1 MNLFKSFKDKKKT
14 NSDII
19 ASIEEEDILYEE
31 ELENKK
37 GVEPVEPVQEKV
49 EPVEEK
55 VEEPVEE
62 PTEEQVEEEQ
72 VEEPIE
78 EVVEETEE
86 PTEEEPVEETEEV
99 QEEPVEEPIEEVI
112 EEESVE
118 ETLDKPEKGIVLDL
132 GDFTMN
138 LSDVE
143 HRRYLKAN
151 VAVEITNPE
160 PSAEEAPEPK
170 EEGGHGGHGGHGSE
184 PAPDPKAALI
194 AEMEQYKP
202 AIRDAVITVL
212 TSKTS
217 DELATTAGK
226 ELAKQQIA
234 ESVNGIFDG
243 EREVIRVSF
252 GQFIMQ

>member
-1 MNLFKSFKDKKKT
+1 MAKPTQAKEPETKEKDVKPEGGSNQILINIITTTIVCIIFIGVNYFLQSNLLTTQLKSIST
-14 NSDII
+14 EQASD
-19 ASIEEEDILYEE
+19 
-31 ELENKK
+31 
-37 GVEPVEPVQEKV
+37 
-49 EPVEEK
+49 
-55 VEEPVEE
+55 
-62 PTEEQVEEEQ
+62 
-72 VEEPIE
+72 
-78 EVVEETEE
+78 
-86 PTEEEPVEETEEV
+86 
-99 QEEPVEEPIEEVI
+99 
-112 EEESVE
+112 ESSDD
-118 ETLDKPEKGIVLDL
+118 LDKPEKGIVLDL

-138 LSDVE
+138 LSDIE
-143 HRRYLKAN
+143 PRRYLKAN
-151 VAVEITNPE
+151 VAIEITNPE
-160 PSAEEAPEPK
+160 PDPTQAAEEPK
-170 EEGGHGGHGGHGSE
+170 KEGGHGGHGE
-184 PAPDPKAALI
+184 PAPDPKANLV

>member
-1 MNLFKSFKDKKKT
+1 MSKPTQEKTPEKDKAVNENGGS
-14 NSDII
+14 NSILINII
-19 ASIEEEDILYEE
+19 TTTIVCIIFIGVNYFLQSNLLTSQLKNVSAQETTEEDA
-31 ELENKK
+31 
-37 GVEPVEPVQEKV
+37 
-49 EPVEEK
+49 
-55 VEEPVEE
+55 
-62 PTEEQVEEEQ
+62 EQ
-72 VEEPIE
+72 
-78 EVVEETEE
+78 
-86 PTEEEPVEETEEV
+86 
-99 QEEPVEEPIEEVI
+99 
-112 EEESVE
+112 
-118 ETLDKPEKGIVLDL
+118 LDKPERGLVLDL

-143 HRRYLKAN
+143 PRRYLKAN

-160 PSAEEAPEPK
+160 PDPAAEA
-170 EEGGHGGHGGHGSE
+170 GGHGA
-184 PAPDPKAALI
+184 PAPNPKNALI

>member
-1 MNLFKSFKDKKKT
+1 MAKPT
-14 NSDII
+14 
-19 ASIEEEDILYEE
+19 
-31 ELENKK
+31 
-37 GVEPVEPVQEKV
+37 QEKAPDTKEKDNASNGVSSIIINVITTTIVCIIFIGVNYFLQSNLLTSQLKAVTTEQNV
-49 EPVEEK
+49 EDSDEN
-55 VEEPVEE
+55 
-62 PTEEQVEEEQ
+62 
-72 VEEPIE
+72 
-78 EVVEETEE
+78 
-86 PTEEEPVEETEEV
+86 
-99 QEEPVEEPIEEVI
+99 
-112 EEESVE
+112 
-118 ETLDKPEKGIVLDL
+118 LDKPEKGIVLDL

-138 LSDVE
+138 LSDIE
-143 HRRYLKAN
+143 PRRYLKAN

-160 PSAEEAPEPK
+160 PSEAAPEPK
-170 EEGGHGGHGGHGSE
+170 KEGGHGGHGE
-184 PAPDPKAALI
+184 AAAPDPKAALI

-217 DELATTAGK
+217 DELSTTAGK

>member
-1 MNLFKSFKDKKKT
+1 MSKPTQEKTPEKDKAVNENGGS
-14 NSDII
+14 NSILINII
-19 ASIEEEDILYEE
+19 TTTIVCIIFIGVNYFLQSNLLTSQLKNVTSQESAED
-31 ELENKK
+31 NS
-37 GVEPVEPVQEKV
+37 
-49 EPVEEK
+49 
-55 VEEPVEE
+55 
-62 PTEEQVEEEQ
+62 EQ
-72 VEEPIE
+72 
-78 EVVEETEE
+78 
-86 PTEEEPVEETEEV
+86 
-99 QEEPVEEPIEEVI
+99 
-112 EEESVE
+112 
-118 ETLDKPEKGIVLDL
+118 LDKPERGLVLDL

-143 HRRYLKAN
+143 PRRYLKAN

-160 PSAEEAPEPK
+160 PDPAAEAEAKPA
-170 EEGGHGGHGGHGSE
+170 GGHGA
-184 PAPDPKAALI
+184 PAPNPKNALI

>member
-1 MNLFKSFKDKKKT
+1 MAKPTQAKEPDGKDKAEGGGPSSLIINVITTAIVCIIFIGVNYFLQSNLLTNQLKKVT
-14 NSDII
+14 
-19 ASIEEEDILYEE
+19 AE
-31 ELENKK
+31 
-37 GVEPVEPVQEKV
+37 Q
-49 EPVEEK
+49 
-55 VEEPVEE
+55 
-62 PTEEQVEEEQ
+62 TEEST
-72 VEEPIE
+72 EP
-78 EVVEETEE
+78 
-86 PTEEEPVEETEEV
+86 
-99 QEEPVEEPIEEVI
+99 
-112 EEESVE
+112 
-118 ETLDKPEKGIVLDL
+118 LDKPEKGIVLDL

-138 LSDVE
+138 LSDVD

-160 PSAEEAPEPK
+160 PAQEEEPK
-170 EEGGHGGHGGHGSE
+170 KESGGHGGHGGHGA
-184 PAPDPKAALI
+184 PPPDPKAELI

-202 AIRDAVITVL
+202 AIRDSVIMVL

-217 DELATTAGK
+217 DELSTTAGK

>member
-1 MNLFKSFKDKKKT
+1 MAKPTQAKDPEKEKDKGEGGGANAILINIITTTIVCIIFIGVNYFLQSNLLTTQLKT
-14 NSDII
+14 VTAEQSGDSD
-19 ASIEEEDILYEE
+19 S
-31 ELENKK
+31 
-37 GVEPVEPVQEKV
+37 
-49 EPVEEK
+49 
-55 VEEPVEE
+55 
-62 PTEEQVEEEQ
+62 EQ
-72 VEEPIE
+72 
-78 EVVEETEE
+78 
-86 PTEEEPVEETEEV
+86 
-99 QEEPVEEPIEEVI
+99 
-112 EEESVE
+112 
-118 ETLDKPEKGIVLDL
+118 LDKPEKGIVLDL

-138 LSDVE
+138 LSDIE
-143 HRRYLKAN
+143 PRRYLKAN

-160 PSAEEAPEPK
+160 PISAEAPK
-170 EEGGHGGHGGHGSE
+170 SGGHGGHGE
-184 PAPDPKAALI
+184 APPDPKALI
-194 AEMEQYKP
+194 VAEMEQYKP

>member
-1 MNLFKSFKDKKKT
+1 MAKPTQAKEPDGKDKAEGGGPNSLIINVITTAIVCIIFIGVNYFLQSNLLTNQLKKI
-14 NSDII
+14 S
-19 ASIEEEDILYEE
+19 
-31 ELENKK
+31 
-37 GVEPVEPVQEKV
+37 
-49 EPVEEK
+49 
-55 VEEPVEE
+55 
-62 PTEEQVEEEQ
+62 TEQS
-72 VEEPIE
+72 E
-78 EVVEETEE
+78 EVAE
-86 PTEEEPVEETEEV
+86 P
-99 QEEPVEEPIEEVI
+99 
-112 EEESVE
+112 
-118 ETLDKPEKGIVLDL
+118 LDKPEKGIVLDL

-138 LSDVE
+138 LSDVD

-160 PSAEEAPEPK
+160 PTHEEEPK
-170 EEGGHGGHGGHGSE
+170 KESGGHSGGHGGHGA
-184 PAPDPKAALI
+184 PPPDPKAELI

-202 AIRDAVITVL
+202 AIRDSVIMVL

-217 DELATTAGK
+217 DELSTTAGK

>member
-1 MNLFKSFKDKKKT
+1 MAKPTQEKTPEKDKAVSENGGS
-14 NSDII
+14 NSILINII
-19 ASIEEEDILYEE
+19 TTTIVCIIFIGVNYFLQSNLLTSQLKNVTSQESAED
-31 ELENKK
+31 NS
-37 GVEPVEPVQEKV
+37 
-49 EPVEEK
+49 
-55 VEEPVEE
+55 
-62 PTEEQVEEEQ
+62 EQ
-72 VEEPIE
+72 
-78 EVVEETEE
+78 
-86 PTEEEPVEETEEV
+86 
-99 QEEPVEEPIEEVI
+99 
-112 EEESVE
+112 
-118 ETLDKPEKGIVLDL
+118 LDKPERGLVLDL

-143 HRRYLKAN
+143 PRRYLKAN

-160 PSAEEAPEPK
+160 PDPAAEAEAKPA
-170 EEGGHGGHGGHGSE
+170 GGHGA
-184 PAPDPKAALI
+184 PAPNPKNALI